1 MLSNW
6 VKQFF
11 EQQREIWSKGSS
23 DAKVLAFFC
32 SKRDWR
38 DTIKRFRPLQTFA
51 VGFKGVHVKDAYMLK
66 FGTIGN

>member
-11 EQQREIWSKGSS
+11 EQQRDIWSKGSS

-38 DTIKRFRPLQTFA
+38 DTIKRFRPLETAA
-51 VGFKGVHVKDAYMLK
+51 VGLSGVYVNVACMLN
-66 FGTIGN
+66 FGA